1 MRAQVIM
8 LRGDQHSGKST
19 TIRLV
24 YDMLLANGARVVR
37 TRVKEGAVN
46 RDFNAI
52 LLYNYTLVVFH
63 STGDTLKQVSEH
75 LADVG
80 ICGNNKVVGSNEVE
94 VSVSKDVT
102 SEIVAQYQFDRV
114 VLVTACRADSKYDK
128 LINVSKAIELR
139 KCAADDI
146 DNAKIA
152 KSVVSHI

>member
-24 YDMLLANGARVVR
+24 YDMLLADGAKVVR

-52 LLYNYTLVVFH
+52 LLYNNTLVVFH
-63 STGDTLKQVSEH
+63 STGDTPKQVREH

-80 ICGNNKVVGSNEVE
+80 IYGNNKVIGSNEVE
-94 VSVSKDVT
+94 VSTSTDVT
-102 SEIVAQYQFDRV
+102 EDIVSQYQFKRF
-114 VLVTACRADSKYDK
+114 VLVTACREDSTYDN
-128 LINVSKAIELR
+128 LINDSKAIALL
-139 KCAADDI
+139 KFAADDI
-146 DNAKIA
+146 DNAIVA
-152 KSVVSHI
+152 KRVVSLI

>member
-1 MRAQVIM
+1 M

-24 YDMLLANGARVVR
+24 YDMLLADGAKVVR
-37 TRVKEGAVN
+37 ARVKEGAVN

-52 LLYNYTLVVFH
+52 LLYNNTLVVFH
-63 STGDTLKQVSEH
+63 STGDTPKQVKAH

-80 ICGNNKVVGSNEVE
+80 ICGNNMVVGSNEVE

-114 VLVTACRADSKYDK
+114 VLVTACRADSTYDS
-128 LINVSKAIELR
+128 LIKESKAIVLH
-139 KCAADDI
+139 KFNADDI
-146 DNAKIA
+146 DDAIVAKRVLGLI
-152 KSVVSHI
+152 

>member
-1 MRAQVIM
+1 M

-52 LLYNYTLVVFH
+52 LLYNNTLVVFH
-63 STGDTLKQVSEH
+63 STGDTLKQVRGH

-102 SEIVAQYQFDRV
+102 SAIVAQYQFDRIA
-114 VLVTACRADSKYDK
+114 LVTACREDSIYDN
-128 LINVSKAIELR
+128 LIKESKAIVLH
-139 KCAADDI
+139 KFAADDI

-152 KSVVSHI
+152 KRVVSLI

>member
-1 MRAQVIM
+1 M

-24 YDMLLANGARVVR
+24 YDMLLADGAKVVR
-37 TRVKEGAVN
+37 ARVKEGAVN

-52 LLYNYTLVVFH
+52 LLYNNTLVVFH
-63 STGDTLKQVSEH
+63 STGDTLKQVRDH

-128 LINVSKAIELR
+128 LIKVSKAIELR
-139 KCAADDI
+139 KFAADDI

-152 KSVVSHI
+152 KSVLSHI

>member
-24 YDMLLANGARVVR
+24 YDMLLVNGAKVVR

-52 LLYNYTLVVFH
+52 LLYNNTLVVFH
-63 STGDTLKQVSEH
+63 STGDAPKQVKAH

-80 ICGNNKVVGSNEVE
+80 IGTSNSIIGSNEVE
-94 VSVSKDVT
+94 VDISNDVT
-102 SEIVAQYQFDRV
+102 AQIVTQNKFDRII
-114 VLVTACRADSKYDK
+114 LVTACREDSTYDS
-128 LINVSKAIELR
+128 LIKESKAIVLH
-139 KCAADDI
+139 KFNADDI
-146 DNAKIA
+146 DDAIVAKRVLGLI
-152 KSVVSHI
+152 